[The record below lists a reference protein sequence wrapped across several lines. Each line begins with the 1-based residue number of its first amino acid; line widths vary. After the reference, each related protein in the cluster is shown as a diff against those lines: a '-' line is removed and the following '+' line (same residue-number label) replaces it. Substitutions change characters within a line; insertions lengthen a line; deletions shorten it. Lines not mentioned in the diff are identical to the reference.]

1 MNKSK
6 RIVSNTLLLFIRM
19 FVLTLVNLYSL
30 RIVISG
36 LGDADYGL
44 YVTVSSIVAT
54 MVCING
60 VLTLS
65 IQRFLSFSLGKNDK
79 QELNDVFSASIS
91 VTFILSLLTV
101 FFFETIGYW
110 FLCSQMVIPVER
122 LAVAKI
128 VYHFSIFTFVLSM
141 IQIPFNAAIIA
152 HEEMGL
158 FALISSIECFL
169 KLFVAVLIGT
179 FYFDKLEFYG
189 IGLFVV
195 GVMVFIMYLVTAGL
209 RYSECHYRKIVDKSL
224 YRRILFFSGW
234 TFYGSLSHMG
244 MIQGSTLLLNM
255 FFGILVN
262 KSFGVALQVNNAFT
276 QLGNSM
282 IMALRPAMIKAYA
295 DGQHKYLHKLF
306 NFGNKFILYVL
317 LIVSIPL
324 ISEMDFI
331 LKLWLKS
338 NSHETVIFCQL
349 MIVYV
354 DCLALQGPITT
365 IIQAIGKIKEY
376 HLPVETITLMCVPV
390 SYFFFSIG
398 APSYVIFYVI
408 IGICILAQVVRIW
421 CLKRFYPFFSVK
433 DYVCSF
439 LCPSLFIICVAVISE
454 IAIRCCNLN
463 DSMRLFA
470 NCFLLPLAIIIL
482 VSLVGMNRSE
492 KIFLL
497 SMIRRNK
504 TNNRGTEESEN
515 KIVERNL
522 L

>member
-19 FVLTLVNLYSL
+19 FVLTIVNLYSL

-36 LGDADYGL
+36 LGDSDYGL
-44 YVTVSSIVAT
+44 YVTVSSVVAT

-65 IQRFLSFSLGKNDK
+65 IQRFLSFSLGKNDI
-79 QELNDVFSASIS
+79 QGLNNAFSASLS
-91 VTFILSLLTV
+91 VTFMLSLLTV
-101 FFFETIGYW
+101 IFFETIGYW
-110 FLCSQMVIPVER
+110 FLCNQMIIPDNR

-169 KLFVAVLIGT
+169 KLFVAALIGS
-179 FYFDKLEFYG
+179 FYFDKLQFYG
-189 IGLFVV
+189 VGLFVV
-195 GVMVFIMYLVTAGL
+195 GVIVFIMYVAIAVL
-209 RYSECHYRKIVDKSL
+209 RYSECHYRKNVDKSL

-234 TFYGSLSHMG
+234 TFYGSLAHMG
-244 MIQGSTLLLNM
+244 MIQGSTILLNM

-295 DGQHKYLHKLF
+295 DQQHEYLLKLF

-317 LIVSIPL
+317 LIVSVPL
-324 ISEMDFI
+324 ISEMELI
-331 LKLWLKS
+331 LNLWLKS

-376 HLPVETITLMCVPV
+376 HLPVETITLMCVPC
-390 SYFFFSIG
+390 SYTLFKMG
-398 APSYVIFYVI
+398 APSYAIFHVI

-433 DYVCSF
+433 EYINSF
-439 LCPSLFIICVAVISE
+439 ICPALLIVSISVLSE
-454 IAIRCCNLN
+454 IAIQGCNLII
-463 DSMRLFA
+463 STRLLI
-470 NCFLLPLAIIIL
+470 NCFLLPLAIIVL
-482 VSLVGMNRSE
+482 VSLVGVNKSE
-492 KIFLL
+492 KSFLL
-497 SMIRRNK
+497 SMIRKNESDNQCKEDNK
-504 TNNRGTEESEN
+504 N
-515 KIVERNL
+515 
-522 L
+522 